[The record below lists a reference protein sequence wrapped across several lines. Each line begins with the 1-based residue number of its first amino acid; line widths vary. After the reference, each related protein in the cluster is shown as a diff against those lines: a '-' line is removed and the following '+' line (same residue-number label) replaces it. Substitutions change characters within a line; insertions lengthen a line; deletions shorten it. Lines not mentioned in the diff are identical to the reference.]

1 MHRIDGPAAA
11 PGGFFTEGD
20 PNVGT
25 PATVMTDDWANA
37 VQEEIVAVIVGAGI
51 GLSKPSNAQLLAAL
65 GVLIG
70 RAVPAG
76 AVQAFAMST
85 VPTGWLACDG
95 ALVSRSAYPAL
106 FLAIGVVYGAGDGS
120 TTFAVPD
127 LRGEFLRGWAGAG
140 SVDAGRGIGT
150 AQGDAFKSHDHD
162 VVNNVGGGATYSVQL
177 QHAQV
182 TGPGQGDELVV
193 TGAILARGGS
203 ETRPRNVAVA
213 YCIRA

>member
-37 VQEEIVAVIVGAGI
+37 VQEELVAVIAAAGI

-76 AVQAFAMST
+76 ALQAFAMSA

-95 ALVSRSAYPAL
+95 ALVSRAAYPAL
-106 FLAIGVVYGAGDGS
+106 FTAIGVVYGAGDGS
-120 TTFAVPD
+120 TTFALPD

-140 SVDAGRGIGT
+140 SVDAGRGIGS
-150 AQGDAFKSHDHD
+150 AQGDSIKSHAHPIFAS
-162 VVNNVGGGATYSVQL
+162 VGGTESRSL
-177 QHAQV
+177 Q
-182 TGPGQGDELVV
+182 TLISNTTQGDEL
-193 TGAILARGGS
+193 TSSDYIQPFGGA

-213 YCIRA
+213 FCIRT